1 MQWQIPDEAK
11 NFMTYDYA
19 ELKDLCKQ
27 FLTLV
32 SGILVF
38 SVTFA
43 EKIVG
48 YRAVARWPLLA
59 SWIAFIIAIV
69 LCGLGL
75 GLIALAGGQAVS
87 GAPSETYRHMESQA
101 VRLTFGAGLSF
112 VLGLT
117 CLIVAGVLTMFTKQ
131 TP

>member
-1 MQWQIPDEAK
+1 MQWQILDEAK

-38 SVTFA
+38 SITFA

-59 SWIAFIIAIV
+59 SWIAFLIAIV

-75 GLIALAGGQAVS
+75 GLMALAGGQAVS
-87 GAPSETYRHMESQA
+87 GAPGEIYRHMESQA
-101 VRLTFGAGLSF
+101 VRLSFGAGLSF

-117 CLIVAGVLTMFTKQ
+117 SLIVAGVLTMFTKQ

>member
-1 MQWQIPDEAK
+1 MQWQIPEEAK

-43 EKIVG
+43 DKIVG
-48 YRAVARWPLLA
+48 CRAVARWPLLA

-75 GLIALAGGQAVS
+75 GRIALAGGQAVS
-87 GAPSETYRHMESQA
+87 GAASGTYRKMEYQA
-101 VRLTFGAGLSF
+101 VQLTFGAGLIF
-112 VLGLT
+112 IIGLI
-117 CLIVAGVLTMFTKQ
+117 CLILAGVWTMFTKQ
-131 TP
+131 ST

>member
-19 ELKDLCKQ
+19 EPKDLCKQ

-38 SVTFA
+38 SITFA

-75 GLIALAGGQAVS
+75 GLMALAGGQAVS
-87 GAPSETYRHMESQA
+87 GAPGEIYRHMESQA
-101 VRLTFGAGLSF
+101 VRLSFGAGLSF

-117 CLIVAGVLTMFTKQ
+117 SLIVAGVLTMFTKQ